1 MLIMAKFVTA
11 AEAVQQ
17 IKDGSML
24 ATSGF
29 VGGLLAEAVLKEI
42 QASFKAN
49 GTPKD
54 LSIVYAAG
62 QGDSGERGLNHL
74 GDEGMLKRIIGGHF
88 NLTPRL
94 GELVNN
100 NKVEAYNLPQGTLSQ
115 WFRDIAGRRPG
126 TITKVGLRTFVDPRL
141 EGGKINDVTKEDI
154 VEVIELGGE
163 EWLWYHPHK
172 IDVAIIRGTT
182 ADEDGNVTMDGE
194 IGTGEALAIAEAAK
208 ACGGIVIVQVK
219 DVAAKNTLD
228 PRDVK
233 IPGVIVDY
241 VVKADEADHMM
252 TWDYAY
258 NPAFNGDVKV
268 PLDSVAPLK
277 LNNRK
282 IIARR
287 CAMEL
292 IPDAVVNLGIG
303 MPEGVSVVAAEEGID
318 SMVLTTEAGT
328 IGGVPAGGLSFGAA
342 TNASVILDQ
351 PYQFDFY
358 DGGGVDLAILGLA
371 ESDVNGNINVSKFN
385 GRVAGCGGFINI
397 TQNSKK
403 VIFCGTFTAGG
414 LKEEVKD
421 GKLVITNEGRNK
433 KFLNQVEQVTFSG
446 AYANA
451 VGQPVLYVT
460 ERAVFKLTPEG
471 LELIEV
477 APGIDIEKDVLA
489 YMDFKP
495 IVKDVKLMD
504 ARIFEDKPMG
514 LEL

>member
-1 MLIMAKFVTA
+1 MAKFVTA

-74 GDEGMLKRIIGGHF
+74 GEEGLMKRIIGGHF
-88 NLTPRL
+88 NLSPRL
-94 GELVNN
+94 GELINN
-100 NKVEAYNLPQGTLSQ
+100 NKVEAYNLPQGTISQ

-126 TITKVGLRTFVDPRL
+126 TITKVGLRTFVDPRV
-141 EGGKINDVTKEDI
+141 EGGKINDVTKDDI

-241 VVKADEADHMM
+241 VV
-252 TWDYAY
+252 
-258 NPAFNGDVKV
+258 
-268 PLDSVAPLK
+268 
-277 LNNRK
+277 
-282 IIARR
+282 